1 MKAYIVVETYED
13 SNCIR
18 ESSILGVY
26 AHKHCAIKFIYDWKK
41 ISLGKL
47 VTLKLTTMIGLK
59 LNIAMVL

>member
-26 AHKHCAIKFIYDWKK
+26 AHKHCAIKFIYD
-41 ISLGKL
+41 
-47 VTLKLTTMIGLK
+47 
-59 LNIAMVL
+59 